1 VSRAD
6 TTDRGGMRGR
16 RVLLIGTFDPTM
28 PRARQWQRLLDRLGC
43 EVEVR
48 NIPSWDVDRA
58 SKTERS
64 AFSMLPPVLRA
75 LWTLSRHLLTCER
88 PDLVVLLYPGHLD
101 ACILGPIAR
110 LRRIPAVL
118 DVFVSLYDT
127 VVSDRGLQSE
137 RSLHALATRAVD
149 VLACWSV
156 RLVVVDTPEHADFF
170 AGFTHRS
177 REHFPVLWIGADES
191 VFTPSPDPGDDA
203 DILWYL
209 TYIPLHGFETV
220 ARAAALLSGDGRR
233 IRLVGNGQERAAA
246 EQLAAELQLDN
257 VDFVDQIAESELPGE
272 IARASICLGVFGT
285 SDKAQRVVPNK
296 AFQCAAVGRA
306 VITAASPAIRTA
318 FGDAFVTVPAGDPG
332 ALADAVRRLR
342 GDARLQAAQR
352 ARAAFV
358 DRFSDA
364 ALAQDLE
371 RILAGVVRRKPAA

>member
-1 VSRAD
+1 
-6 TTDRGGMRGR
+6 MCGR

-48 NIPSWDVDRA
+48 NLPSWDVDRA
-58 SKTERS
+58 TKTKQS

-75 LWTLSRHLLTCER
+75 LWTLSRYLLTCER
-88 PDLVVLLYPGHLD
+88 PDLVVFLYPGHLD

-118 DVFVSLYDT
+118 DIFVSLYDT
-127 VVSDRGLQSE
+127 VVVDRRLQSE

-149 VLACWSV
+149 IVACWSV
-156 RLVVVDTPEHADFF
+156 PLVVVDTPEHTEFF
-170 AGFTHRS
+170 AKYTHRS
-177 REHFPVLWIGADES
+177 PEHFPVLWIGADES
-191 VFTPSPDPGDDA
+191 MFMPSPDPGDDA

-220 ARAAALLSGDGRR
+220 ARAAALLSDDGRR
-233 IRLVGNGQERAAA
+233 FRLVGDGQERARA
-246 EQLAAELQLDN
+246 EQLASELHLDN
-257 VDFVDQIAESELPGE
+257 VDFVDQIPEAELPGE

-285 SDKAQRVVPNK
+285 SSKAQRVVPNK

-306 VITAASPAIRTA
+306 VITASSPAVHTA
-318 FGDAFVTVPAGDPG
+318 FGDAFVTVPAGDAH
-332 ALADAVRRLR
+332 ALASAIRGLR
-342 GDARLQAAQR
+342 GDARRQAADR

-358 DRFSDA
+358 DRFSDD
-364 ALAQDLE
+364 ALARQLA
-371 RILAGVVRRKPAA
+371 RILSGVMRRKTAA